1 MNMHL
6 SQTFSSHRAHFFP
19 HRPTNQCRSS
29 RASKRTTYTR
39 RNNAEGKRGKR
50 RMTTFQPPRIT
61 FQMNRPPRGPLFVF
75 NISPVARA
83 KDRPSFISRYHQLDP
98 FFLSDRRASRP
109 LYLSSA
115 RRCLISLARWPSRTG
130 AGRFVAPN
138 ILPEMSRIRVLST
151 RSLEIRFFRFVNEN
165 SLKILEI
172 FVILFE
178 IFETKRRKA
187 D

>member
-19 HRPTNQCRSS
+19 HRPTNLCRSS

-39 RNNAEGKRGKR
+39 RNNAEGGKG

-98 FFLSDRRASRP
+98 FFLSDRLASRP

-115 RRCLISLARWPSRTG
+115 RRCLISLARSL
-130 AGRFVAPN
+130 AGHLERG
-138 ILPEMSRIRVLST
+138 RVDSLHPARDVQNKSFINSIPRNPILST
-151 RSLEIRFFRFVNEN
+151 Y
-165 SLKILEI
+165 
-172 FVILFE
+172 
-178 IFETKRRKA
+178 
-187 D
+187 

>member
-83 KDRPSFISRYHQLDP
+83 FLYFSIPPARPLFPVRPSR
-98 FFLSDRRASRP
+98 
-109 LYLSSA
+109 LSSPLFVIRAPMFNFA
-115 RRCLISLARWPSRTG
+115 RSLAISNGGGSIRSSKHLARDVQNKSFINSIPRN
-130 AGRFVAPN
+130 P
-138 ILPEMSRIRVLST
+138 ILSIC
-151 RSLEIRFFRFVNEN
+151 
-165 SLKILEI
+165 
-172 FVILFE
+172 
-178 IFETKRRKA
+178 
-187 D
+187 